1 MTIES
6 FMVRDDI
13 QEFIKEIKAY
23 DSIAWT
29 KSLNIVYLFPKL
41 RNSLIK
47 TG

>member
-23 DSIAWT
+23 DSIRLDEI
-29 KSLNIVYLFPKL
+29 LNIVYLFP
-41 RNSLIK
+41 N
-47 TG
+47 